1 MAKPILYIC
10 GVLCVSG
17 CSPGCV
23 TYIVL
28 TNAGTEVYNP
38 SSPPVPEMVR
48 KYIDKYIARAV
59 HLLPD
64 VILISDHDI
73 AVHG

>member
-17 CSPGCV
+17 RSPVCV

-28 TNAGTEVYNP
+28 TNCGTEVYNP

-59 HLLPD
+59 HLFPD